1 MTETLCP
8 ECGSKRDDFDKV
20 CPACGA
26 PPGPR
31 REGEVEG
38 VRTTD
43 LEPYITLRYI
53 AKLFKVLAVLIA
65 LMIVGEVVAGLVMEG
80 RQAVMTLLGESTR
93 LLVMGGLLWAGGD
106 ITLLLIDA
114 GHDLR
119 VARILLGRINAE
131 LQRSGSL
138 GADSAGGER
147 KPEEPTRT

>member
-1 MTETLCP
+1 VCP

-31 REGEVEG
+31 RDMAPEG

-43 LEPYITLRYI
+43 LEPYVTLRYI
-53 AKLFKVLAVLIA
+53 ARLFKVLAVLIA
-65 LMIVGEVVAGLVMEG
+65 VMIIGEVVAGLVMEG
-80 RQAVMTLLGESTR
+80 REAVMTLLGESTR
-93 LLVMGGLLWAGGD
+93 LLVMGGMLWAGGD
-106 ITLLLIDA
+106 VTMLLIDA

-131 LQRSGSL
+131 LHRTGSL
-138 GADSAGGER
+138 GTVGTAGADAGGSVER
-147 KPEEPTRT
+147 PSGKP